1 MKKWGNNAN
10 IKYVPKVERGPITN
24 ASAKYTTSLFKS
36 ERERLEIIPEV
47 ETKLKNGCIYLP
59 NYFCETNDLTLFNQ
73 LKTEILAKNGL
84 INWSKHYKHEN
95 PDGSSTF
102 NQIVQK
108 LAEHFNVD
116 VHQTRFNYYK
126 DGNDWK
132 PFHHDSHAYGG
143 VTENFTMGV
152 SFGTSRQLDFLHKVA
167 DDSCLAGGR
176 HGVVQEKKF
185 SFPQNNGDI
194 FAFDSDVNK
203 LFMHGVPKAPEV
215 TGDRISIIA
224 WGKRR

>member
-1 MKKWGNNAN
+1 MKRGWGNSAN
-10 IKYVPKVERGPITN
+10 IKYVAKADRGPITN
-24 ASAKYTTSLFKS
+24 TSSKYTNQLFKS
-36 ERERLEIIPEV
+36 ERERVEMNPEV
-47 ETKLKNGCIYLP
+47 ETKLKKGCIYLP
-59 NYFCETNDLTLFNQ
+59 NYFCETNDTTLFNK
-73 LKTEILAKNGL
+73 LKTEILTQDGL

-95 PDGSSTF
+95 PDGSPTF
-102 NQIVQK
+102 NEIIRR
-108 LAEHFNVD
+108 LAEHFKVE

-143 VTENFTMGV
+143 IQENFTMGV
-152 SFGTSRQLDFLHKVA
+152 SFGTSRQLDFLHEETK
-167 DDSCLAGGR
+167 
-176 HGVVQEKKF
+176 KKF

-203 LFMHGVPKAPEV
+203 MFMHGIPKAPEV

-224 WGKRR
+224 WGKRT